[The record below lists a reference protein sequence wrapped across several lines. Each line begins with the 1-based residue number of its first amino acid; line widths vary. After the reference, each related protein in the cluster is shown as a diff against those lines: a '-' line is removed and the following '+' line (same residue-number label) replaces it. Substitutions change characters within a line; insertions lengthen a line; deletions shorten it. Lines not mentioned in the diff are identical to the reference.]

1 MVFIENK
8 FYKINIK
15 FRCYTK
21 YIMRLS
27 IFDILCVIAI
37 TLSHKYNFLSSND
50 IKYYTLKMI
59 NEDE

>member
-1 MVFIENK
+1 
-8 FYKINIK
+8 
-15 FRCYTK
+15 
-21 YIMRLS
+21 MRLS

-50 IKYYTLKMI
+50 TKYYTLKMI